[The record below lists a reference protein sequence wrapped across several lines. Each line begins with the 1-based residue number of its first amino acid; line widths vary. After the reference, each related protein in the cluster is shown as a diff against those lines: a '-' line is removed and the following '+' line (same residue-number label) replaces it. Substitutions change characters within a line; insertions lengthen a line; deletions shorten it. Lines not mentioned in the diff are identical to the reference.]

1 MFTSL
6 AKVDSGLS
14 CGSIPRAP
22 NSLGWEASRAA
33 AGFDGFG
40 AASNGDR
47 WPGCWRRHPGGR
59 TRRRTPWRW
68 RPHTS
73 SVTLLMSSRSY
84 L

>member
-6 AKVDSGLS
+6 VKVDSGLS
-14 CGSIPRAP
+14 SGSIPRAP
-22 NSLGWEASRAA
+22 TLWGGKRVVLRLHLF
-33 AGFDGFG
+33 GFDGFG
-40 AASNGDR
+40 AASN
-47 WPGCWRRHPGGR
+47 GGR

-68 RPHTS
+68 RPRAS